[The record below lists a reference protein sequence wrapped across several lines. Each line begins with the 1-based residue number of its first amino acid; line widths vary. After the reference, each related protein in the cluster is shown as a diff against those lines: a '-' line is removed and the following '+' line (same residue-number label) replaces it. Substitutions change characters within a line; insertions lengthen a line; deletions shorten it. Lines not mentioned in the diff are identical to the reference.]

1 MGGGLLGLRLGA
13 GAEVGPRGRDQ
24 GPTAVRQDED
34 EMEPILSV
42 RLTQDGE
49 GLPLKGVVSPDDG
62 HALREVLVM
71 GSV

>member
-1 MGGGLLGLRLGA
+1 VQPLLA
-13 GAEVGPRGRDQ
+13 
-24 GPTAVRQDED
+24 
-34 EMEPILSV
+34 V

>member
-1 MGGGLLGLRLGA
+1 
-13 GAEVGPRGRDQ
+13 
-24 GPTAVRQDED
+24 
-34 EMEPILSV
+34 METISSV
-42 RLTQDGE
+42 RLTQDSE